1 VQDARRPSPWQ
12 PFAIA
17 IALLTV
23 YAVLFVG
30 GGLAGWWEP
39 AANEQPIGEV
49 SRWCERVS
57 GGILREP
64 INTLGNLAF
73 VLAGLTMLVI
83 LARDQGRHDA
93 SRRTRAADWPNPFT
107 GNQGMA
113 LLYAGT
119 AIFLGPGSML
129 MHGSHTFAG
138 AWLDNVS
145 MVAYILVPTL
155 YNLRVLAG
163 WSGRVFAVAY
173 CTVLAAYAIGYWV
186 LGSDLGINLDLFAA
200 AIPVWLISETLV
212 RFRDPRYRWA
222 SGLLGFAVAAAFG
235 VWPTTIATNLA
246 DYWWIVLFWL
256 PALLD
261 RGRVAVRRRYLPWFP
276 IGVASFLGAFYIW
289 SLGKDGTSFC
299 RPDSLLQG
307 HAAWHILCALAT
319 FAFFLFLRTQRAQE
333 PAAGAVE
340 PDAQAAAHT
349 AAPQAEPATD
359 ATAAAA
365 EAPAHR
371 AGNAPDDGAAS

>member
-1 VQDARRPSPWQ
+1 MQDARTPSPWQ

-23 YAVLFVG
+23 YAVLFIG

-39 AANEQPIGEV
+39 ADNEQPIGEI

-64 INTLGNLAF
+64 VNSLGNMAF
-73 VLAGLTMLVI
+73 VIAGLTMLAV
-83 LARDQGRHDA
+83 LARDQGRHNAAERGTHSDA
-93 SRRTRAADWPNPFT
+93 PWPNPFT

-113 LLYAGT
+113 LLYAAT

-163 WSGRVFAVAY
+163 WSGRVFTLTY
-173 CTVLAAYAIGYWV
+173 CGVLLAYAVGYWV

-212 RFRDPRYRWA
+212 RFRGPRYRWL
-222 SGLLGFAVAAAFG
+222 SGLVGFAVAAAFG
-235 VWPTTIATNLA
+235 VWPWTIATNLA
-246 DYWWIVLFWL
+246 EYWWIILFWL
-256 PALLD
+256 PALVD
-261 RGRVAVRRRYLPWFP
+261 RGRVDVRRRYLPWFP
-276 IGVASFLGAFYIW
+276 IGMVAFLGAFYIW

-319 FAFFLFLRTQRAQE
+319 FAFFIFLRTQRT
-333 PAAGAVE
+333 V
-340 PDAQAAAHT
+340 
-349 AAPQAEPATD
+349 
-359 ATAAAA
+359 
-365 EAPAHR
+365 APAVGGADEGASDGSPGPG
-371 AGNAPDDGAAS
+371 AGGSVSR